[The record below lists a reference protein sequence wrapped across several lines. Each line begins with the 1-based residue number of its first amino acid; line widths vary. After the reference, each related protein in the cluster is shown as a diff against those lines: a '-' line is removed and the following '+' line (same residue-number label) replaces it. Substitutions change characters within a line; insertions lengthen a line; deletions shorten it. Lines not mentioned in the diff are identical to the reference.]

1 MKYINI
7 ITIILVVGA
16 VLFTCTLMFNPT
28 ILDITEKSTL
38 YESTLFDK
46 DEIMTVNI
54 TISDEN
60 WADIL
65 ENAMAEEYH
74 LCDITI
80 NGETYESVAIRTKG
94 ASSLSSVSSS
104 ESDRFSFKIKAD
116 EYVGGQSFDGLDEF
130 VLNNCYLDATYM
142 KEYLSYEMMDY
153 IGVDTP
159 LYSYAA
165 ISINGEYFGLYMM
178 VEAPEEDFLE
188 RLYGSDYGEL
198 YKPESVGGD
207 QMGAGDI
214 MPDAADVMNLQ
225 EIPDAANVM
234 DMPGGVNTM
243 ALDNQTDLTTFNMTD
258 MPAMDMM
265 MPDMD
270 AAAGRAAGGGGA
282 AGIGMS
288 ESGGGADLV
297 YTDDDTESYSQIFDN
312 AVTDTSKSDE
322 KRVITA
328 LKNLNEG
335 TDLETYV
342 DVDEVLRYFAANT
355 ALVNL
360 DSYAGSL
367 KHNYYLYEDD
377 GQISIL
383 PWDFNQAFGGFGI
396 NEASEAVNFP
406 IDTPVASGVSLEDR
420 PLIGVLLENEEYTE
434 LYHTY
439 LEQIATGFYGDSFDE
454 RIAAIDAMISDYVES
469 DPTAFYTYDEYQTA
483 ILTLAEYG
491 DLRAESILGQ
501 LNGTIPSTEA
511 EQNANPDLLV
521 DASDLDFTAMG
532 SMGGGGGGDREMIDL
547 ENMTIPEEM
556 ILPEGFAA
564 PGVII

>member
-7 ITIILVVGA
+7 ITIILIVGA
-16 VLFTCTLMFNPT
+16 AIFTCILMFNPT
-28 ILDITEKSTL
+28 ILDITEKGTL

-46 DEIMTVNI
+46 DEITTVNI

-60 WADIL
+60 WADIQENPL
-65 ENAMAEEYH
+65 EEEYH

-80 NGETYESVAIRTKG
+80 NGDTYESVAIRTKG

-104 ESDRFSFKIKAD
+104 DSDRYSFKIKAD

-130 VLNNCYLDATYM
+130 VLNNCYLDTTYM

-198 YKPESVGGD
+198 YKPDSISG
-207 QMGAGDI
+207 QMGGQMGVGDI
-214 MPDAADVMNLQ
+214 MPDAAVNTTAFDNQIDMTTFNMTGMPAMNITMGGQ
-225 EIPDAANVM
+225 MGAGEIMPDAI
-234 DMPGGVNTM
+234 VNTT
-243 ALDNQTDLTTFNMTD
+243 AFDNQTDRTTFNMTD
-258 MPAMDMM
+258 RPAMNMMMPAM
-265 MPDMD
+265 
-270 AAAGRAAGGGGA
+270 GGA
-282 AGIGMS
+282 AGGVGSMS

-297 YTDDDTESYSQIFDN
+297 YTDDDTDSYSQIFDN
-312 AVTDTSKSDE
+312 AVTDTSTSDE

-355 ALVNL
+355 AVVSL
-360 DSYAGSL
+360 DSYVSSM

-383 PWDFNQAFGGFGI
+383 PWDFNQGFGGFGI
-396 NEASEAVNFP
+396 SEASEAVNFP
-406 IDTPVASGVSLEDR
+406 IDTPVASGISLEDR
-420 PLIGVLLENEEYTE
+420 PLIGVLLENEDYTE
-434 LYHTY
+434 LYHAY

-454 RIAAIDAMISDYVES
+454 RIAAIDTLISDYVES

-483 ILTLAEYG
+483 IQTLSEYG

-501 LNGTIPSTEA
+501 LNGTIPSTEV
-511 EQNANPDLLV
+511 EQTANPDLLV
-521 DASDLDFTAMG
+521 DTSGLNFSSMG
-532 SMGGGGGGDREMIDL
+532 STGGGGGGR
-547 ENMTIPEEM
+547 
-556 ILPEGFAA
+556 
-564 PGVII
+564 